1 MVWGGAHFI
10 IREADYKKVC
20 TAPNHIMT
28 QLKYNIINNNP
39 YNLINLC
46 CLFDKRPKLY
56 DDFSCTLK
64 NNLANTAQ

>member
-20 TAPNHIMT
+20 
-28 QLKYNIINNNP
+28 KIIKNNP

-46 CLFDKRPKLY
+46 CIFDKRPKLY

-64 NNLANTAQ
+64 TT